1 MGFIKDMFSESS
13 GVSSIRVMGVL
24 CTLSASSIGL
34 VSLYQNKDLSSVA
47 ILVGSF
53 LVPAFGGKVAQK
65 AFESKES

>member
-1 MGFIKDMFSESS
+1 MGFLKDMFSESS
-13 GVSSIRVMGVL
+13 GVSSMRVMGII

-34 VSLYQNKDLSSVA
+34 ASLWQNKDLSSVA

-53 LVPAFGGKVAQK
+53 LIPAFGGKVGQK